1 MKDVGSFLLI
11 LLALTACALAFDEYR
26 DRHPGCP
33 RDRSGE
39 DPCRLR

>member
-26 DRHPGCP
+26 DARTTWV
-33 RDRSGE
+33 
-39 DPCRLR
+39 RLEVHQP